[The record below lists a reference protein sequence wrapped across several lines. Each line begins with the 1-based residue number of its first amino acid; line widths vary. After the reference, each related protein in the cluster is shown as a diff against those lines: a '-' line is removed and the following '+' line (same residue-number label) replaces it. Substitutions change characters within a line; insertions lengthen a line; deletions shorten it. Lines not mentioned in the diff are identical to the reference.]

1 MFLQTEQ
8 ASHGPAV
15 ASGSG
20 SSGSGSPTPAVAI
33 STSKS
38 PSPSSSLSA
47 APTPLPAPTL
57 PIAEL
62 SLKEQLEKRLNNEH
76 ESEIRDTIQAIF
88 ESLSASLP
96 SHRQERPSTTSQSD
110 VKGKGKETSP
120 VAAATE
126 EVEQEEPTSA
136 DIMRSLSSIASIE
149 TIFRSLSSEFAF
161 PSQLDF
167 TPPSSPSSTSIDL
180 DPTTPAASG
189 LAYTSRNAPVRYYT
203 HALSGLLTQLDE
215 ISSFGNEE
223 VRRRR
228 KEVVDAVEKE
238 IEGAEW
244 EIEGR
249 KKVWERTKEGVV
261 APLQVAEGAEIT
273 HDDVAVPA
281 VEATSIVQASV
292 STEAANSE
300 APRHSIQETHPGVS
314 DVTENLQGYDMSDL
328 PEEPIV
334 AEEVA
339 AVVRPVV
346 AEEAEEIAESTSRN
360 DLAAE
365 DASKTE
371 AVEDPLVESIVDMS
385 ATVTPSTTTTP
396 AYGTLS
402 PPDLDVAL
410 PSLPLTDEQLSAAP
424 SDSAEETPKST
435 LLSRPPAKISSSAS
449 PSLPDA
455 PTAPSP
461 PSSALTDTPL
471 VPSFLASAF
480 PAGEK
485 EEEHLMRS
493 LSQRNSNPSKDDL
506 EDELDA
512 VVVLSLSKS
521 QERDNESGSEWSEV
535 EA

>member
-1 MFLQTEQ
+1 M
-8 ASHGPAV
+8 
-15 ASGSG
+15 
-20 SSGSGSPTPAVAI
+20 
-33 STSKS
+33 
-38 PSPSSSLSA
+38 
-47 APTPLPAPTL
+47 
-57 PIAEL
+57 
-62 SLKEQLEKRLNNEH
+62 
-76 ESEIRDTIQAIF
+76 
-88 ESLSASLP
+88 
-96 SHRQERPSTTSQSD
+96 
-110 VKGKGKETSP
+110 
-120 VAAATE
+120 
-126 EVEQEEPTSA
+126 
-136 DIMRSLSSIASIE
+136 
-149 TIFRSLSSEFAF
+149 
-161 PSQLDF
+161 
-167 TPPSSPSSTSIDL
+167 
-180 DPTTPAASG
+180 
-189 LAYTSRNAPVRYYT
+189 
-203 HALSGLLTQLDE
+203 
-215 ISSFGNEE
+215 
-223 VRRRR
+223 
-228 KEVVDAVEKE
+228 
-238 IEGAEW
+238 
-244 EIEGR
+244 
-249 KKVWERTKEGVV
+249 
-261 APLQVAEGAEIT
+261 
-273 HDDVAVPA
+273 
-281 VEATSIVQASV
+281 
-292 STEAANSE
+292 
-300 APRHSIQETHPGVS
+300 S

>member
-228 KEVVDAVEKE
+228 KEDK
-238 IEGAEW
+238 
-244 EIEGR
+244 GR
-249 KKVWERTKEGVV
+249 GCCSFAGCRGR
-261 APLQVAEGAEIT
+261 GN
-273 HDDVAVPA
+273 H
-281 VEATSIVQASV
+281 
-292 STEAANSE
+292 
-300 APRHSIQETHPGVS
+300 PR
-314 DVTENLQGYDMSDL
+314 
-328 PEEPIV
+328 
-334 AEEVA
+334 
-339 AVVRPVV
+339 
-346 AEEAEEIAESTSRN
+346 
-360 DLAAE
+360 
-365 DASKTE
+365 
-371 AVEDPLVESIVDMS
+371 
-385 ATVTPSTTTTP
+385 
-396 AYGTLS
+396 
-402 PPDLDVAL
+402 
-410 PSLPLTDEQLSAAP
+410 
-424 SDSAEETPKST
+424 
-435 LLSRPPAKISSSAS
+435 
-449 PSLPDA
+449 
-455 PTAPSP
+455 
-461 PSSALTDTPL
+461 
-471 VPSFLASAF
+471 
-480 PAGEK
+480 
-485 EEEHLMRS
+485 
-493 LSQRNSNPSKDDL
+493 
-506 EDELDA
+506 
-512 VVVLSLSKS
+512 
-521 QERDNESGSEWSEV
+521 
-535 EA
+535 